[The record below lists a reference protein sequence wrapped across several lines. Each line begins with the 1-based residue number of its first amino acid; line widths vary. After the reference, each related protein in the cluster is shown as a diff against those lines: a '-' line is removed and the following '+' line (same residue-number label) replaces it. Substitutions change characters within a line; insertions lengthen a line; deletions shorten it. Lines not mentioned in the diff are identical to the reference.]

1 VIFPTTMMR
10 EISLHPEQTHVMLS
24 DERKREA
31 TESDITIIEN
41 FLKENPSHA
50 ELHNIHMKKH

>member
-1 VIFPTTMMR
+1 MMR
-10 EISLHPEQTHVMLS
+10 EISLHPEQTHIMLS